1 MQGSSHKEECG
12 FSEAAAAADSARLLR
27 NWRAEKNSE
36 TLYRA
41 LARLARSPADALMYT
56 GLADAEA
63 RHAHFWERRLRAAAY
78 AVPPFR
84 PSFRTAFA
92 IRLARHLG
100 VGFVI
105 PSLVVT
111 EMKDRDAYA
120 EQLDAQMAGLA
131 HDENAHASAL
141 RGGAVHHLLSN
152 RLRAAVL
159 GANDGLASNLCLMAG
174 VAGGGASPRT
184 LMLTGVSGLLGGA
197 LSMAFG
203 EWLSVTNARELA
215 SSQLDRPSGV
225 GICERVGSAR
235 PVSEAVSAASY
246 SFVSFALGATVPL
259 LPFSVLSGWPGL
271 ATSLLF
277 SLGAL
282 FGLGVATSLFN
293 ARLPLFSGLRQTCI
307 GAAAAAATYGAG
319 IVFGLLAPLAR

>member
-1 MQGSSHKEECG
+1 VQGTSRKDQCG
-12 FSEAAAAADSARLLR
+12 FTDSADAADSARLLR

-41 LARLARSPADALMYT
+41 LARLARSPADVDMYS
-56 GLADAEA
+56 GLADAEG
-63 RHAHFWERRLRAAAY
+63 RHAHFWERRLLAARH

-84 PSFRTAFA
+84 PSFRTTFS

-100 VGFVI
+100 LGIVV

-120 EQLDAQMAGLA
+120 DQDDAQAAGLA
-131 HDENAHASAL
+131 HDENEHASAL
-141 RGGAVHHLLSN
+141 RVGAVHHSLSN

-184 LMLTGVSGLLGGA
+184 LLLTGISGLLGGA
-197 LSMAFG
+197 LSMALG

-215 SSQLDRPSGV
+215 SSQLDRPA
-225 GICERVGSAR
+225 GIGTCERIGAAQ
-235 PVSEAVSAASY
+235 PASEAVSAAAY
-246 SFVSFALGATVPL
+246 SFVFFALGATVPL
-259 LPFSVLSGWPGL
+259 LPFSLLSGWPGL
-271 ATSLLF
+271 AASLLL
-277 SLGAL
+277 SLAAL
-282 FGLGVATSLFN
+282 FGLGVATSVFN

-319 IVFGLLAPLAR
+319 IAFALLAPPGH

>member
-1 MQGSSHKEECG
+1 VPNTSRKDQCG
-12 FSEAAAAADSARLLR
+12 FTEAAGAADSVRLLR

-41 LARLARSPADALMYT
+41 LARLAASPADADLYQR
-56 GLADAEA
+56 LADAEA
-63 RHAHFWERRLRAAAY
+63 RHAYFWEQRLLAAAH
-78 AVPPFR
+78 ALPPFR
-84 PSFRTAFA
+84 PSLRTAFS

-100 VGFVI
+100 VGFVV

-120 EQLDAQMAGLA
+120 DQDDAQAAGLA
-131 HDENAHASAL
+131 HDENDHASAL
-141 RGGAVHHLLSN
+141 RGGAVHHSLSN

-184 LMLTGVSGLLGGA
+184 LLLTGISGLLGGA
-197 LSMAFG
+197 LSMALG

-215 SSQLDRPSGV
+215 SSQLDRPSGM
-225 GICERVGSAR
+225 GTRERVGAAQPASD
-235 PVSEAVSAASY
+235 AVSAAGY
-246 SFVSFALGATVPL
+246 SFVFFALGATVPL
-259 LPFSVLSGWPGL
+259 LPFGLLSGWSAL
-271 ATSLLF
+271 VTSLLL
-277 SLGAL
+277 SLAAL

-319 IVFGLLAPLAR
+319 IVFTLLAPPGH

>member
-1 MQGSSHKEECG
+1 MQSRKDECG
-12 FSEAAAAADSARLLR
+12 FAEAAAAGDSARLLR

-41 LARLARSPADALMYT
+41 LARLAQRPADADMYR
-56 GLADAEA
+56 GLADAEG
-63 RHAHFWERRLRAAAY
+63 RHARFWEGRLRAAAH
-78 AVPPFR
+78 AVPPFK
-84 PSFRTAFA
+84 PSLRTAVS

-100 VGFVI
+100 VGFVV

-120 EQLDAQMAGLA
+120 DQDDAQAAGLA

-141 RGGAVHHLLSN
+141 RGGAVHHSLSN

-184 LMLTGVSGLLGGA
+184 LLLTGVSGLLGGA
-197 LSMAFG
+197 LSMALG

-215 SSQLDRPSGV
+215 ASQLDRPRGV
-225 GICERVGSAR
+225 GTGVRAGSA
-235 PVSEAVSAASY
+235 PPASEAVSAASY
-246 SFVSFALGATVPL
+246 SFVSFAVGATVPL
-259 LPFSVLSGWPGL
+259 LPFGALSGGPGL
-271 ATSLLF
+271 AASLLV
-277 SLGAL
+277 SLAAL
-282 FGLGVATSLFN
+282 FGLGLATSLFN
-293 ARLPLFSGLRQTCI
+293 ARRPLYSGLRQTCI

-319 IVFGLLAPLAR
+319 ILFALLAPLGR

>member
-1 MQGSSHKEECG
+1 MPSTNRKDDCG
-12 FSEAAAAADSARLLR
+12 FTDAARLLR

-36 TLYRA
+36 ALYRA
-41 LARLARSPADALMYT
+41 LARLARSPMDADMYS
-56 GLADAEA
+56 GLAEAEG
-63 RHAHFWERRLRAAAY
+63 RHARFWEGRLLAAAR

-84 PSFRTAFA
+84 ASFRTALS

-100 VGFVI
+100 VGFVV

-120 EQLDAQMAGLA
+120 DQHDAQAAGLA
-131 HDENAHASAL
+131 HDENDHASAL
-141 RGGAVHHLLSN
+141 REGAVHQSLGN
-152 RLRAAVL
+152 KLRAAVL

-174 VAGGGASPRT
+174 VAGGGVSPRT
-184 LMLTGVSGLLGGA
+184 LLLTGVSGLLGGA
-197 LSMAFG
+197 LSMALG

-215 SSQLDRPSGV
+215 SSQLDRPSGI
-225 GICERVGSAR
+225 GTSERVGAQ
-235 PVSEAVSAASY
+235 PPASEAFSAAAY

-259 LPFSVLSGWPGL
+259 LPFGLLSGWP
-271 ATSLLF
+271 ARAASLLL
-277 SLGAL
+277 SLAAL

-293 ARLPLFSGLRQTCI
+293 ARSPLFSGLRQTCI

-319 IVFGLLAPLAR
+319 IVFALVAPLGQ